1 MSVMR
6 CPRRATPAQRPS
18 PRSGGAHI
26 CGEAKSV
33 GRCADATRLA
43 EPRCT
48 SRRRVRA
55 RPAGL
60 SSPPSRGGPPSRD
73 AALRARRLR
82 QISRAKIATPPVG
95 PDRRWRPSG
104 LTTTAPAP
112 TPECASCG
120 SAGERRVRQP
130 SGAAADRRLQSH
142 GPAPRARNPT
152 RRDLPD
158 QRPGDATH
166 RGLGPTPTALWRV
179 SSTQVGPDGARER
192 GWSPDR
198 RHARGGAAPALGA
211 QRL

>member
-112 TPECASCG
+112 TP
-120 SAGERRVRQP
+120 RVRELRFSRRTTSQAAVGGSCRP
-130 SGAAADRRLQSH
+130 TAPVARAGATSAQSNPARLT
-142 GPAPRARNPT
+142 GPAAGRCDASRPRADPDCAVEGQLDAGRSG
-152 RRDLPD
+152 RRE
-158 QRPGDATH
+158 
-166 RGLGPTPTALWRV
+166 
-179 SSTQVGPDGARER
+179 GAWME
-192 GWSPDR
+192 S
-198 RHARGGAAPALGA
+198 
-211 QRL
+211 